1 MNALSLRCPR
11 SPRRQ
16 APRALRE
23 RLECSEGG
31 DTGRRTRG
39 SYRVGALTPV
49 RPSVQPPAGVERKGA
64 LYARPARKGKAIEAR
79 LEGQRE
85 GLAGPWISSA
95 SRTASSTPSRIC
107 LSPGPLAAGALRR

>member
-1 MNALSLRCPR
+1 MNALSFCPR

-39 SYRVGALTPV
+39 SYRVWRFSADTAV
-49 RPSVQPPAGVERKGA
+49 RSAPGRGRAEGA
-64 LYARPARKGKAIEAR
+64 LYARLARKGKAIEAR
-79 LEGQRE
+79 LSTETALLRVSGR
-85 GLAGPWISSA
+85 ACSA
-95 SRTASSTPSRIC
+95 
-107 LSPGPLAAGALRR
+107 PGSARP

>member
-1 MNALSLRCPR
+1 MNALSFCPR

-39 SYRVGALTPV
+39 SYRAWRVNAGTAV
-49 RPSVQPPAGVERKGA
+49 RSAPGQGRAEGA
-64 LYARPARKGKAIEAR
+64 LYARPARKGKALEAR
-79 LEGQRE
+79 LSTETALLRLSGRAWPAP
-85 GLAGPWISSA
+85 GSA
-95 SRTASSTPSRIC
+95 
-107 LSPGPLAAGALRR
+107 

>member
-1 MNALSLRCPR
+1 MNALSFCPR

-39 SYRVGALTPV
+39 SYRVWRLSQTW
-49 RPSVQPPAGVERKGA
+49 PSVQPPAGVERNGA
-64 LYARPARKGKAIEAR
+64 VYARPASKGKAIEAKRSIETR
-79 LEGQRE
+79 LLR
-85 GLAGPWISSA
+85 ISGRVWSA
-95 SRTASSTPSRIC
+95 
-107 LSPGPLAAGALRR
+107 PGSVRRAALPVRRLRG

>member
-1 MNALSLRCPR
+1 MNALSFCPR

-39 SYRVGALTPV
+39 SYRAWRFDAGTAV
-49 RPSVQPPAGVERKGA
+49 RSAPGRGRAEGA
-64 LYARPARKGKAIEAR
+64 LYARPARKGKAIEVKASAERAQLRLSGRAWPAPGSAR
-79 LEGQRE
+79 
-85 GLAGPWISSA
+85 
-95 SRTASSTPSRIC
+95 
-107 LSPGPLAAGALRR
+107 